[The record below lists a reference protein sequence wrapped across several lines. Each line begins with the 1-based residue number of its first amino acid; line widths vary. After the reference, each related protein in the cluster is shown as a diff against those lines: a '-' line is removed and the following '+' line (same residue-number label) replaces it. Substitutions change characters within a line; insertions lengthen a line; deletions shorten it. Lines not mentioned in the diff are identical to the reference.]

1 VGQEM
6 PKREKGKGEGKMAS
20 SDMLRSGSG
29 LWQSSVCSV
38 AFRLLG
44 SLGRKGRM
52 LTP

>member
-1 VGQEM
+1 VGHER

-20 SDMLRSGSG
+20 KDRLCSGYG

-38 AFRLLG
+38 AFRLLV

-52 LTP
+52 LAP